1 MIEAEVK
8 TSKFNIT
15 QHGNKFLIGNK
26 ELTLDIEKVNPS
38 LYHILRD
45 SKSYKIH
52 LIRIDSNSKTAT
64 VKVNNKLF
72 QVSLRNKLDLLL
84 DDMGLETGNESSSN
98 TVNAPMPGLI
108 LDISVNVGD
117 KVQKGETLLILEAM
131 KMENAIKS
139 PKDGIISAVKIKSGE
154 SVEKN
159 QPLVEF

>member
-1 MIEAEVK
+1 MIEAKVK
-8 TSKFNIT
+8 NSKFNIT
-15 QHGNKFLIGNK
+15 RFGTKFLIGNK
-26 ELTLDIEKVNPS
+26 ELTLDIEKINAS
-38 LYHILRD
+38 SYHILKD

-52 LIRIDSNSKTAT
+52 LVRIDSNSKTAT
-64 VKVNNKLF
+64 FKVNNKLL

-84 DDMGLETGNESSSN
+84 DNMGMETGDESSNN

-117 KVQKGETLLILEAM
+117 QVCKGETLLILEAM

-139 PKDGIISAVKIKSGE
+139 PKDGIISSVKIISGE